1 MTCKIVSTVG
11 RAALTGCLHRFWV
24 ILDRVHLRSA
34 RLKRFGKSR
43 MMKTKLVFSPSW
55 LSFAAASLVFVPVAS
70 LCGQTTPAQAPA
82 TSAPASP
89 VPTSPAPTSPA
100 PASPVPASPSQ
111 SAPVK
116 MVKVPAE
123 PSQPHQASSPA
134 PDRSVAY
141 YHLALAN
148 IYEDQA
154 LENGNNDDAR
164 LAVDE
169 YKYALNADPNSAQLN
184 DGLADLYFRS
194 GHMHDAEVTA
204 RNMLKIYPNDI
215 DAHRILGRIYLRQL
229 SDASNAVSSSSPSG
243 NVLDQAI
250 AEFEKIVNLQP
261 RSVEDRMVLG
271 QLYTVKH
278 LPKKAEE
285 QFQTAQ
291 AIEPDSEEVVLNLA
305 RLYAES
311 GDIAHAVKVIE
322 AVPVSDRSPKMEV
335 ALGAAYDQLKQPKD
349 AIAAYQRAADMD
361 PGDAHTLDALGQA
374 LLNNN
379 QLDEAL
385 KEFKLLAEA
394 DPENAE
400 PLVNIAEIQR
410 RQGKFEDALA
420 TVRKARKL
428 DPTSLEAG
436 FKEAQ
441 LLDVLGRF
449 DEAAQTYEKM
459 VDLASHANGAYTAEE
474 KSNRGFFLDHLAA
487 IYREENKTTQAIA
500 TYQKMIDMGGD
511 NALRGLEEQVETYG
525 EAKMFDQAADLA
537 RKAVAGNP
545 KNLDLK
551 LMLAGAL
558 VEQGKN
564 DEALNMTKA
573 LLDNSDSDR
582 QVWMKLG
589 QFYTEMRRWK
599 DAEDA
604 YAKATPLSVKP
615 DDRVYLLFLKGALAE
630 RQKHYEPA
638 EQLFR
643 QALDLDP
650 NNAATL
656 NYLGYMLADK
666 GVRLP
671 EALKLIHKAVDLEPM
686 NGAYLDSLGW
696 AYFKLGQY
704 EEAEVNLVQ
713 AAGRDQTD
721 PTVHDHLGELYEK
734 TGRIRLAAAQWELS
748 IAEYAKSASTDIEP
762 GEVAK
767 VQRKLES
774 ARVRL
779 AKQDSAVGMPKP
791 E

>member
-1 MTCKIVSTVG
+1 
-11 RAALTGCLHRFWV
+11 
-24 ILDRVHLRSA
+24 
-34 RLKRFGKSR
+34 

-55 LSFAAASLVFVPVAS
+55 LSFAAASLVLLPVVSIRA
-70 LCGQTTPAQAPA
+70 QTAPATPAQAP
-82 TSAPASP
+82 
-89 VPTSPAPTSPA
+89 PA
-100 PASPVPASPSQ
+100 PAPSTPAKLPLTKDQ
-111 SAPVK
+111 AGQ
-116 MVKVPAE
+116 
-123 PSQPHQASSPA
+123 SQPHASAQSS
-134 PDRSVAY
+134 DRAVAY

-148 IYEDQA
+148 IYEDEA

-169 YKYALNADPNSAQLN
+169 YKYALNADPNSPQLN

-194 GHMHDAEVTA
+194 GHMHEAEVTA
-204 RNMLKIYPNDI
+204 RNLLKDSPNDI
-215 DAHRILGRIYLRQL
+215 DAHRLLGRIYLRQL
-229 SDASNAVSSSSPSG
+229 SDATNAVSSSSPSG
-243 NVLDQAI
+243 NALDQAI
-250 AEFEKIVNLQP
+250 TEFEKIVALQP
-261 RSVEDRMVLG
+261 KSVEDRMVLG

-278 LPKKAEE
+278 LPKKAED
-285 QFQTAQ
+285 QFKTAQ
-291 AIEPDSEEVVLNLA
+291 DIEPDSEEVVLNLA

-349 AIAAYQRAADMD
+349 AIAAYQRAVDMD

-374 LLNNN
+374 LLTNN

-385 KEFKLLAEA
+385 RQFKLLAEA

-410 RQGKFEDALA
+410 RQGKQEDALA
-420 TVRKARKL
+420 TIRKARKL
-428 DPTSLEAG
+428 DPSSLEAG

-459 VDLASHANGAYTAEE
+459 VDLTSHANGAYTTEE
-474 KSNRGFFLDHLAA
+474 KSNRGFFLDHMAA
-487 IYREENKTTQAIA
+487 IYREENKTSQAIA

-511 NALRGLEEQVETYG
+511 NARRGTEEQVETYG

-537 RKAVAGNP
+537 RKAVNNDP
-545 KNLDLK
+545 KDVDLK

-564 DEALNMTKA
+564 EEALTMTKA
-573 LLDNSDSDR
+573 LLDNSDKDR
-582 QVWMKLG
+582 PVWIKLG

-604 YAKATPLSVKP
+604 YAKATTLSIKT

-643 QALDLDP
+643 QALELDS

-671 EALKLIHKAVDLEPM
+671 EALKLIRKAVDLEPM

-696 AYFKLGQY
+696 TYFKLGQY

-713 AAGRDQTD
+713 AAGREQTD

-748 IAEYAKSASTDIEP
+748 IAEYAKSAAADIEP

-767 VQRKLES
+767 VQRKLEN
-774 ARVRL
+774 ARVKL
-779 AKQDSAVGMPKP
+779 AKQDNATGMPKP